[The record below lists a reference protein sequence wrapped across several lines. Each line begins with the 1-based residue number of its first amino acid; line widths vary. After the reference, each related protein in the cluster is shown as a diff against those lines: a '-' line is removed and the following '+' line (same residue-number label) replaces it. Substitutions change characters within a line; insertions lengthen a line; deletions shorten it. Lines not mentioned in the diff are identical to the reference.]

1 MPIWLKAI
9 LGLLAII
16 PCVTACW
23 REDALVV
30 WEERFTRR
38 MKQREEE
45 NHHGKEKVL
54 PGRGHKPDRT
64 WGDRQV
70 IRF

>member
-38 MKQREEE
+38 MKQRKEE
-45 NHHGKEKVL
+45 NHHGKEKV
-54 PGRGHKPDRT
+54 
-64 WGDRQV
+64 
-70 IRF
+70 